1 MDKSTLVV
9 LFIVA
14 LSVIGSFPATKISL
28 KKEKLYSGPLGRI
41 FHQIAVGSYIGVA
54 PAALIGSLAVGVHFG
69 IPLALTGLALT
80 FVMLLLYA
88 LEERAARI
96 GVDLDDPSWTKEDA
110 KKSVL

>member
-1 MDKSTLVV
+1 VDKSTLVV

-28 KKEKLYSGPLGRI
+28 KKEKFYSGTLGRV
-41 FHQIAVGSYIGVA
+41 FHQIAVGAYLGVA
-54 PAALIGSLAVGVHFG
+54 PAALIGSLVVGVSFG

-88 LEERAARI
+88 LEERSARV